1 VSLTLA
7 ERHKVEQ
14 EFHDHVAGRE
24 RTDFYAWGALD
35 AADAYARSLV
45 ELPAGATILD
55 LGCGDGENTLYF
67 AERGARVCAVDI
79 SAGQVAVTRAR
90 VAAAGLADRVS
101 VQQMSAEYLGFA
113 DGTFDYIFGHS
124 VMHHTDLA
132 IARAETRRILR
143 PGGRAVFLEPLDHN
157 PLLQLFRRLTPN
169 RRTPTE
175 RPLLLR
181 DIAFFAEPFAEAQHR
196 EFYLLALAAW
206 GFVPLRSR
214 SLYRLA
220 LAALN
225 QVDRALMSAWPGLG
239 RYAWVTVIAL
249 TR

>member
-1 VSLTLA
+1 MDVTLA

-14 EFHDHVAGRE
+14 QFHDHVAGRE

-35 AADAYARSLV
+35 AADAYARSLIDR
-45 ELPAGATILD
+45 PAGARILD

-67 AERGARVCAVDI
+67 AERGAQICAIDI
-79 SAGQVAVTRAR
+79 SAGQVGVTRQR
-90 VAAAGLADRVS
+90 VARAGYSAQVS
-101 VQQMSAEYLGFA
+101 VQQMSGEYLGFA
-113 DGTFDYIFGHS
+113 DGTFDYVFGHS

-132 IARAETRRILR
+132 ITRNEIRRILR
-143 PGGRAVFLEPLDHN
+143 PGGRAIFLEPLDHN
-157 PLLQLFRRLTPN
+157 PLLQIFRRLTPN

-175 RPLLLR
+175 RPLSMR
-181 DIAFFAEPFAEAQHR
+181 DITFFAEPFAAHHHR

-206 GFVPLRSR
+206 GFVPLRMEQP
-214 SLYRLA
+214 YRAA

-225 QVDRALMSAWPGLG
+225 LLDRALFALRPDLG
-239 RYAWVTVIAL
+239 RFAWVTVIAL